1 MPKKKET
8 SGGNIFQLLLET
20 SEKRKKSKRAQLLE
34 ALNIKEFF
42 ENGSIIINDRTCQGI
57 ECELCIKAC
66 PTKALYW
73 RNGRVGIIED
83 LCVYCSACVLCCIV
97 EDCIKVSRKRFN
109 GQVESFSKAWEV
121 ILLFNNINTEKRY
134 NRVKSIFP
142 NAEAYL
148 KRYQKKI
155 M

>member
-148 KRYQKKI
+148 KRYKKK
-155 M
+155 